1 MKLTNL
7 VVGPIQTN
15 CYIAEDAGETIVID
29 PGDDADKILEVLDGR
44 PVKEIVLTHCHFD
57 HVSALSA
64 LEEATWAPAAMSA
77 VDAPRV
83 DGQSVDGGHDIARG
97 HGAPHIDRLLHEGD
111 EVSVGECTFS
121 VIETPGHTPGS
132 ICLYCASEGVLF
144 AGDTLFAHGGYGR
157 TDFEGGS
164 FHDIVASMR
173 DKLSGLPDDTI
184 VFSGHGPRSTMRY
197 EKHVNEYLH
206 AN

>member
-1 MKLTNL
+1 M
-7 VVGPIQTN
+7 
-15 CYIAEDAGETIVID
+15 
-29 PGDDADKILEVLDGR
+29 
-44 PVKEIVLTHCHFD
+44 
-57 HVSALSA
+57 
-64 LEEATWAPAAMSA
+64 
-77 VDAPRV
+77 
-83 DGQSVDGGHDIARG
+83 
-97 HGAPHIDRLLHEGD
+97 
-111 EVSVGECTFS
+111 
-121 VIETPGHTPGS
+121 
-132 ICLYCASEGVLF
+132 F